1 MPLSWDQPSL
11 VGDGSEVASPA
22 PVDLDELLRLDQ
34 PPWPTS
40 DDRHG
45 GYFFHF
51 LRLVLQN
58 YFAICFF

>member
-11 VGDGSEVASPA
+11 VGDGTEVASPA
-22 PVDLDELLRLDQ
+22 PVDLGELLRLDQ
-34 PPWPTS
+34 PPGRRATTVTV
-40 DDRHG
+40 G
-45 GYFFHF
+45 IFFHF